1 MTASFGSCDDDPMP
15 TTPPDV
21 LLRVVSPRDAPAL
34 SRLQIRNREHLLSG
48 APLRT
53 EQWMSVQG
61 QREVIAQGLAE
72 LRADRQVPLVIE
84 ADRELVGRLT
94 LSGVT
99 RGALQSAAL
108 GYWVSEHATGRGIA
122 TAAVRRLV
130 DIAFGPLRLH
140 RLQAEVLVGN
150 DASVRVLEKNGFVQF
165 GLAPQYLEVGGSWG
179 DFRMFQLINGA
190 WGAEGA

>member
-1 MTASFGSCDDDPMP
+1 MRGSHLCDDAHM
-15 TTPPDV
+15 TRTAPDV
-21 LLRVVSPRDAPAL
+21 VLRVVSPRDAPSL
-34 SRLQIRNREHLLSG
+34 SRLETRNREHLLSG
-48 APLRT
+48 SPLRT
-53 EQWMSVQG
+53 EHWLSVQG

-72 LRADRQVPLVIE
+72 LQADRQVPLVIE
-84 ADRELVGRLT
+84 ADGEIVGRLT

-122 TAAVRRLV
+122 TAAVRRIIDV
-130 DIAFGPLRLH
+130 AFGPLRLH

-190 WGAEGA
+190 WGEVD